1 MRLRLDR
8 ELAQSMFRGVG
19 LAAICVL
26 LIASVA
32 VPAAKAFPAP
42 LSSAWMQFQSAE
54 ATRVSKSVRLAG
66 SYRVEG
72 RNVDGSRYAGRVTIS
87 QDDKTFRFRWEI
99 GRDVYLGEGALN
111 GDVLTVYW
119 GQPEP
124 VIYILRADGS
134 LQGTWAAGRASEVLT
149 PLR

>member
-8 ELAQSMFRGVG
+8 ELARSLFRGLG
-19 LAAICVL
+19 LATICVP
-26 LIASVA
+26 LIASVT

-42 LSSAWMQFQSAE
+42 RSSAWMQFQPAE
-54 ATRVSKSVRLAG
+54 ATRVSKSASLAG
-66 SYRVEG
+66 SYKVEG
-72 RNVDGSRYAGRVTIS
+72 RNVDGSRYAGRLTIS
-87 QDDKTFRFRWEI
+87 QDGETFRFRWEV
-99 GRDVYLGEGALN
+99 GRDVYLGEGTLN